1 MPLRLLLGVLLI
13 LFGGYT
19 LARGFHYT
27 TRKDVVDLGGVRVST
42 DNQTDVPRW
51 VGGGLALAGL
61 VLVFSGGRRRQ

>member
-13 LFGGYT
+13 LVGGYT
-19 LARGFHYT
+19 LARGLHYS

-61 VLVFSGGRRRQ
+61 VLIVRPSRRR